1 MSRQVFISVEIPDQ
15 PDVMRL
21 LDADDASSASLYP
34 PGNNYMLA
42 LDALLGPSVTF
53 PIARAEDFAA
63 LKLETG
69 IYQPAALALY
79 RSAGFAEVPPF
90 GEYEADPVSVFM
102 AKTIA

>member
-1 MSRQVFISVEIPDQ
+1 MSKQVFISVESPDQ

-21 LDADDASSASLYP
+21 LGAGDALSASLYP
-34 PGNNYMLA
+34 PESNHMLA
-42 LDALLGPSVTF
+42 LDALLGPSMTF
-53 PIARAEDFAA
+53 PVARAEDFAA

-79 RSAGFAEVPPF
+79 RAAGFSGVPPF
-90 GEYEADPVSVFM
+90 GEYEVDPVSVFM

>member
-1 MSRQVFISVEIPDQ
+1 
-15 PDVMRL
+15 
-21 LDADDASSASLYP
+21 
-34 PGNNYMLA
+34 
-42 LDALLGPSVTF
+42 VTF